1 MLQINNLAK
10 SFGNQDLFDG
20 VQLQMNPGERLG
32 LVGRNGCGKSTLFR
46 IILGQAEADSGNIRI
61 PKNYQLGHLEQHIR
75 FTQENILEEARLGL
89 APEEREMTFKV
100 ERILLGLGF
109 NSEDFSR
116 SPQEFSG
123 GFQIRINLAK
133 LLLAEPNLLLLDE
146 PTNYLDILSIRW
158 LTRFLKEWPGEL
170 MLISHDR
177 SFMDDVCTHT
187 AILHRGKLR
196 KLEGNTEKLYAQI
209 LQDEEIHEKTRANQ
223 EKKLKK
229 EQEFI
234 DRFRAK
240 ASKATAVQSRI
251 KRLEKL
257 PSLEKLAQLD
267 QLDFAFTEAPFA
279 ADRLCEI
286 RELGFH
292 YEPDVPLIA
301 DLSFPVK
308 KGDRIGVIGKNG
320 KGKSTF
326 LRLMAQELTPLTGEI
341 YTHPDI
347 QTGYFGQTNIQRLH
361 ANQTIEGE
369 IASVN
374 PNLTLTKI
382 RNIAATMMF
391 SGDQA
396 EKKISVLSG
405 GEKSRVL
412 LGKIL
417 AQPCN
422 LLLLD
427 EPTNHLDMESI
438 EALVESLRDFAGAV
452 LIVTHSEQIL
462 RDLATHL
469 LIFQRGGVEYFPG
482 TYTEF
487 LEKRGWEDDGDSS
500 PSKKTRTASPNK
512 KELRKRRSEILQEK
526 SKALAPLQKNIEALE
541 KKIVAHET
549 ELAKVQNE
557 LTQVSLG
564 GNNQDGIR
572 LNQQLKNLQW
582 DIEKAFGELS
592 EVHKRWEKE
601 KQRFETLL
609 EEETR

>member
-1 MLQINNLAK
+1 MLQINDLAK

-46 IILGQAEADSGNIRI
+46 IILGQAEADSGSIRI

-109 NSEDFSR
+109 NPEDFSR

-158 LTRFLKEWPGEL
+158 LTRFLKDWPGEM

-257 PSLEKLAQLD
+257 PTLEKLAHLD

-286 RELGFH
+286 RQLGFH
-292 YEPDVPLIA
+292 YEPTVPLIEN
-301 DLSFPVK
+301 LSFPVK

-326 LRLMAQELTPLTGEI
+326 LRLMAQDLTPLSGEI
-341 YTHPDI
+341 YTHPDVKI
-347 QTGYFGQTNIQRLH
+347 GYFGQTNIQRLH

-396 EKKISVLSG
+396 EKKIAVLSG

-438 EALVESLRDFAGAV
+438 EALVESLQDFPGAV
-452 LIVTHSEQIL
+452 LIVTHSEQML

-482 TYTEF
+482 TYVEF
-487 LEKRGWEDDGDSS
+487 LEKQGWEDDADSS

-526 SKALAPLQKNIEALE
+526 SKVLAPLQKSIEALE
-541 KKIVAHET
+541 KKIVTHET

-557 LTQVSLG
+557 LTETSHS
-564 GNNQDGIR
+564 GNTQENIR
-572 LNQQLKNLQW
+572 LNQKLKNLQW

-592 EVHKRWEKE
+592 DVHGRWEKE
-601 KQRFETLL
+601 KQRFEQMLG
-609 EEETR
+609 E